1 MKITVNDIVNSLETA
16 VMHNGCGENEVVGVD
31 FVKTEHGV
39 TCHFK
44 LDDNSVIKVKH
55 KKVKHNKQGE

>member
-1 MKITVNDIVNSLETA
+1 
-16 VMHNGCGENEVVGVD
+16 MHNGCGENEVVGVD